1 MINDYSERHY
11 PFEGCFNFRDIG
23 GYPNQEGKRV
33 KSGLYYRAGRQ
44 DRMTDQDLS
53 RLSDLQ
59 ISTQIDLRRPDEAR
73 EQGKGPLETMG
84 ANYVNIAVI
93 PEGGTDQLS
102 RLVGDT
108 GISGKRYLG
117 YLEFG
122 ASSWLQ
128 MFEIFAEANSLP
140 VLLHCTA
147 GKDRTGVST
156 AFLLSVLGVSRDW
169 IEADYLLTNLDTHR
183 QADFI
188 ETTIGFPEGVDREDM
203 IAAAGVPETAMKD
216 FLDGV
221 ESKWG
226 SAVGYLQE
234 IGVTQEQMDTIRDN
248 FLE

>member
-1 MINDYSERHY
+1 MIHDYSERHY

-33 KSGLYYRAGRQ
+33 KKGLYYRAGRQ
-44 DRMTDQDLS
+44 DRMTDQDLL

-73 EQGKGPLETMG
+73 EQGKGPLEAMG
-84 ANYVNIAVI
+84 ARYINIAVI

-122 ASSWLQ
+122 PSSWLK
-128 MFEIFAEANSLP
+128 MFEIFADAGSLP
-140 VLLHCTA
+140 VVLHCTA

-169 IEADYLLTNLDTHR
+169 IEADYLLTNLDTAR

-188 ETTIGFPEGVDREDM
+188 ESTVGYPEGVDRESM
-203 IAAAGVPETAMKD
+203 LLAAGVPEDAMKD

-221 ESKWG
+221 EAKWG
-226 SAVGYLQE
+226 SAVGYLEE
-234 IGVTQEQMDTIRDN
+234 IGVTQEQMDAVRHN